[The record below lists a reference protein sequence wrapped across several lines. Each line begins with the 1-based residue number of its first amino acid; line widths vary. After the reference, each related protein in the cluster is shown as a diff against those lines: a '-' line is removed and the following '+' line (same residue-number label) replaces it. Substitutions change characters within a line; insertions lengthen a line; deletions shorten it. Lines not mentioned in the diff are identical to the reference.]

1 MNISYTPLLFVLF
14 GLVAVLPGIAILFTR
29 DIVRA
34 AFWLLASFSGFA
46 GLYLLLHADFLS
58 FTQVIVYIG
67 GILILLLFGVML
79 THRDPALAK
88 RPRLIGLLGSGI
100 AVGLLVL
107 GALLHVVFNTTWTTN
122 EQSFTTTT
130 SDIGILLLT
139 QYLLPFEISSIL
151 LLVALVGAAYIA
163 RRKEKE
169 DVIPASAATP
179 ARPGTPAPIAAPRM
193 AREKEGARA

>member
-1 MNISYTPLLFVLF
+1 MSGFYAPVVFVLF
-14 GLVAVLPGIAILFTR
+14 ALVAVVPGIAILFTR

-34 AFWLLASFSGFA
+34 AFWLLGSFAGFA
-46 GLYLLLHADFLS
+46 GLYLLLNADFLS
-58 FTQVIVYIG
+58 FTQVLVYIG

-79 THRDPALAK
+79 THRDPALMK

-100 AVGLLVL
+100 LGGLIVL

-130 SDIGILLLT
+130 ADIGVQLLT

-163 RRKEKE
+163 RRKDKD
-169 DVIPASAATP
+169 DVSATAAPKP
-179 ARPGTPAPIAAPRM
+179 ARIEPTVPQATRA
-193 AREKEGARA
+193 AREREEVRA